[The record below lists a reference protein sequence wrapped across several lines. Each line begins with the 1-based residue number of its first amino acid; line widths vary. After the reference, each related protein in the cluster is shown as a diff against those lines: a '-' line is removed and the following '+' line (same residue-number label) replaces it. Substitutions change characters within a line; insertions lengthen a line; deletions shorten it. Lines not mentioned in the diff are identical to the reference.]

1 MLRRSAVSE
10 SLWPLWTVAHKAP
23 LSMGILQ
30 ARILAWVAMSSYRG
44 PSQLRDGTQVSHIAG
59 GFFTVLAT
67 REAQEYR
74 SGQPSPSAGDLTH
87 TGIEPGSP
95 ALQADSLPAE
105 LPGKLSAEAVVSY
118 YEMCW
123 FLKHSSTI
131 LYVYVVLYDLPNVRS
146 WWKIYTLMWE
156 SLNILFR

>member
-1 MLRRSAVSE
+1 
-10 SLWPLWTVAHKAP
+10 
-23 LSMGILQ
+23 MGILQ

-74 SGQPSPSAGDLTH
+74 SGQTSRSAGDLTH

-95 ALQADSLPAE
+95 ALQANSLPAE

-118 YEMCW
+118 YEMC
-123 FLKHSSTI
+123 
-131 LYVYVVLYDLPNVRS
+131 
-146 WWKIYTLMWE
+146 
-156 SLNILFR
+156 